1 MSDLED
7 AFAAHLNGK
16 FFWEPTAKPEDCDT
30 VAAKAIRAAQK
41 KMAGKAENIIPGRPR
56 EIVENRSEKP
66 SKIVLNEE
74 RKVIAP
80 ILKAVAQAY
89 NISIDDLLG
98 KSTCRAHA
106 QPKRHLSWAVFR
118 YIPNVSLKGA
128 GRLLDKNYTTVL
140 HGKRSFQANQDFD
153 KVVEVDRLMGRL

>member
-16 FFWEPTAKPEDCDT
+16 FFWEPTASPEDCDT
-30 VAAKAIRAAQK
+30 VASRAIRAAQR
-41 KMAGKAENIIPGRPR
+41 KMANGAENIVPGRPR
-56 EIVENRSEKP
+56 EIVGNRYEKP

-89 NISIDDLLG
+89 NVSIDDLLG

-118 YIPNVSLKGA
+118 YIPNVSLNGA
-128 GRLLDKNYTTVL
+128 GRLLDKNYTTIL
-140 HGKRSFQANQDFD
+140 HGKREFQAHQDFD